1 MRPSELIESSSFDQT
16 ARFQCFFCPKW
27 FSHKRSRDRHTKLHT
42 GETKYKCELCDNAFI
57 RSDHLKSHM
66 KTHDLAKPFQCPSC
80 NCGYAT
86 SAALTSHMQ
95 HHKSPNQ
102 LAKKLKHFVKY
113 QAGILPTVNQQIVST
128 LVKCNINL
136 NLDLISSAINPLPAV
151 ASPPLAAAAAN
162 YNGSQLFGAMKAQ
175 DELSAASAANPANQ
189 IINSN
194 KRNLMSSNPVNP
206 TNYNLTNKRRKLSI
220 DSMET
225 EDTASSAGLSDMDDD
240 MESGNLFDKHEL
252 IDVCNSSLNQ
262 SSDFKSQ
269 TKLNKDDQQQ
279 IFYCT
284 VCNGEFAHKRSLDR
298 HLKIHTGDK
307 KFKCDYCEQSYSR
320 SDHLKNHLKSNHK
333 ISRQIVDKASTLDFL
348 DDCSN
353 KSNEVSVHNETS
365 SLNDKPKASTVFNI
379 EKLLSLPSS
388 TTTKN
393 ETRVLSSS
401 LSSSSSSSSCSSPNL
416 AAAGLTSH
424 LSPNEPINPNALTS
438 SSVPFNN
445 SPLLNG
451 KDSLLYQ
458 NYLYLYYNHYHYY
471 QRLNETSKLFPYPY

>member
-1 MRPSELIESSSFDQT
+1 MRPSDLIESSNYDQT

-113 QAGILPTVNQQIVST
+113 QAGILPTVNQQLVST

-136 NLDLISSAINPLPAV
+136 NLDLISSAINPLPASPSL
-151 ASPPLAAAAAN
+151 AANYSSPPL
-162 YNGSQLFGAMKAQ
+162 FGQIKPQ
-175 DELSAASAANPANQ
+175 DDLDQINTANQ
-189 IINSN
+189 TINSN
-194 KRNLMSSNPVNP
+194 KRNLMMSSNPASA
-206 TNYNLTNKRRKLSI
+206 TNYNLTTKRRKLSI

-225 EDTASSAGLSDMDDD
+225 EDTASSGALSDMDDD
-240 MESGNLFDKHEL
+240 MESHPFDKNEL
-252 IDVCNSSLNQ
+252 VIDVCNSSLNQ
-262 SSDFKSQ
+262 SADFKSQ
-269 TKLNKDDQQQ
+269 TKLNKDNQQ
-279 IFYCT
+279 IFFCKI
-284 VCNGEFAHKRSLDR
+284 CNGEFAHKRSLDR

-333 ISRQIVDKASTLDFL
+333 INIGKSSLDYL
-348 DDCSN
+348 DDCSD
-353 KSNEVSVHNETS
+353 KSNEASVHNETS
-365 SLNDKPKASTVFNI
+365 SSDDKPKGSTVFNI

-388 TTTKN
+388 TTKN
-393 ETRVLSSS
+393 ETKVLSSS
-401 LSSSSSSSSCSSPNL
+401 LSSSSSSSSCSSPTLL
-416 AAAGLTSH
+416 AAGSSPTNG
-424 LSPNEPINPNALTS
+424 SPNEPINPSALGS
-438 SSVPFNN
+438 PSIPFNGA
-445 SPLLNG
+445 PLLNG

-458 NYLYLYYNHYHYY
+458 NYLYYYYNHYHYY
-471 QRLNETSKLFPYPY
+471 QRLNETSKLFSYPY

>member
-1 MRPSELIESSSFDQT
+1 MRPSDLIESSNFDQT

-113 QAGILPTVNQQIVST
+113 QAGILPTVNQQLVST

-136 NLDLISSAINPLPAV
+136 NLDLISSAINPLPA
-151 ASPPLAAAAAN
+151 SPPLATN
-162 YNGSQLFGAMKAQ
+162 YNGPQMFGQIKAQ
-175 DELSAASAANPANQ
+175 DELNSQ
-189 IINSN
+189 MINSN
-194 KRNLMSSNPVNP
+194 KRNLMSSTP
-206 TNYNLTNKRRKLSI
+206 TNSTNYSLTNKRRKLSI

-225 EDTASSAGLSDMDDD
+225 EEDTASSGGLSDMDDD
-240 MESGNLFDKHEL
+240 MESSNLFDKHQL
-252 IDVCNSSLNQ
+252 VIDVCNSSLNQ

-269 TKLNKDDQQQ
+269 TKLNKDNQQ

-284 VCNGEFAHKRSLDR
+284 ICNGEFAHKRSLDR

-307 KFKCDYCEQSYSR
+307 KFKCHYCEQSYSR

-333 ISRQIVDKASTLDFL
+333 ISSDKAASLDFL
-348 DDCSN
+348 DDCSD
-353 KSNEVSVHNETS
+353 KSNEASVHNETS
-365 SLNDKPKASTVFNI
+365 SLDDKPKGSTVFNI
-379 EKLLSLPSS
+379 EKLLSLPS
-388 TTTKN
+388 TATAKN
-393 ETRVLSSS
+393 ETKVLSSS
-401 LSSSSSSSSCSSPNL
+401 LSSSNSSSSCSSPNL
-416 AAAGLTSH
+416 TAAASLISH
-424 LSPNEPINPNALTS
+424 SPNEPINPNALTS
-438 SSVPFNN
+438 PSVPFNS

-458 NYLYLYYNHYHYY
+458 NYLYYNLYYNHYHYY
-471 QRLNETSKLFPYPY
+471 QRLNETSKLFSYPY